1 MIDIGVNALSALCL
15 CFEVFCWDMYV
26 ANLLVMC
33 RCSVLI
39 IDDAQKDADKKIVME
54 FTFVQP
60 VMSVR
65 LRMDRYIN

>member
-1 MIDIGVNALSALCL
+1 MTWNGLFCTDVLLRSYSLTHCHWCGVCA
-15 CFEVFCWDMYV
+15 
-26 ANLLVMC
+26 
-33 RCSVLI
+33 SVLI

-65 LRMDRYIN
+65 LRMDR